1 VKRVSGLMGDIAT
14 ASKEQS
20 QGVDQVNRAVLQMDQ
35 ITQRNA
41 AQTEELTATADR
53 LSASAKHL
61 EATVARFKLA
71 LNGSPSSFE
80 PALVSTRRPARQAQ
94 PATRPAAPA
103 GGGFSALPPAPFPA
117 GGSKDH
123 AAEGFQEF

>member
-1 VKRVSGLMGDIAT
+1 LMGDIAT

-20 QGVDQVNRAVLQMDQ
+20 QGVEQVNKAVLQMDQ

-61 EATVARFKLA
+61 EATVARFKLQLA
-71 LNGSPSSFE
+71 GSAVAFE
-80 PALVSTRRPARQAQ
+80 PAMSSARRPARQP
-94 PATRPAAPA
+94 PATARPAARAAPSS
-103 GGGFSALPPAPFPA
+103 GGFSELPAAPFPA
-117 GGSKDH
+117 GGSKESTS
-123 AAEGFQEF
+123 EGFQEF